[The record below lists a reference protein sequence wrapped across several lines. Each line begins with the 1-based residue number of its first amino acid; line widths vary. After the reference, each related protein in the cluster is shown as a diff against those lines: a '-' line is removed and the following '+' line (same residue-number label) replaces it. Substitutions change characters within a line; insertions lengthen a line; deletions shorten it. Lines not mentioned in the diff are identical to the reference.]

1 MTPESRLWADNL
13 RLLMGF
19 SVGLLGWDVY
29 LPLRVLTLLGLS
41 KTLNPESLNLN
52 PNKSLN
58 HTSLHP

>member
-1 MTPESRLWADNL
+1 MILESRLWADNL

-29 LPLRVLTLLGLS
+29 LPLRVLTLLGHS

-52 PNKSLN
+52 PKSLN
-58 HTSLHP
+58 HKSLHP